1 MKFLNV
7 SQVPTFIR
15 TIIEIRKTEFGLEN
29 FQNTFR

>member
-7 SQVPTFIR
+7 SQVPIFIR